1 MIEQMSGLV
10 GQDLDDRVARGTR
23 YGSRMSK
30 RSRSGRGRNERR
42 AKAGG
47 SRARRPV
54 PGDLLYRYI
63 TPEEAFGSFPGVS
76 EPLLW
81 LQKADQETLLRE
93 VAFWVSK
100 FDQAGLTGWKKIERD
115 WVSETILE
123 PHRSRL
129 LGLLHGDR
137 TLVSTQSLL
146 IAAKRALTVGRPSAE
161 TDMRPLFMAA
171 VSLQGGL
178 GTERDSDT
186 SAETRRLRLLT
197 EIIRNQEFHR
207 RPHQGMRIAQSQ
219 IRWRDIPGREDVRLP
234 VAPAES
240 FEQVTG
246 VPLLDLEAAGFYL
259 FAEAN
264 EHPGGTPTVA
274 AIAAAIHW
282 ERDRLEGVLSL
293 IASPIE
299 DLAASIRSDERA
311 HDEQWTFDSM
321 RRFPVLRLDGDRIL
335 ILSPH
340 LVLER
345 SFGWLPFFDMTMPEV
360 ASRAVQT
367 IATRAKGAFRT
378 VCEREVIETLAA
390 NVAGGRKR
398 GRLFDGDALRAAY
411 PTGQIADAAIAYG
424 DEWVVVEV
432 SSGQLQRDTVVGG
445 VATALE
451 ADLERLI
458 DEKVDQIESTIAH
471 IRADPDRLPG
481 DGRRRRLFVPVLVIA
496 EGVPLNPLTHTTVM
510 KRLADAGRLAGPD
523 VEDLHILDTE
533 DLYVA
538 EGVVETD
545 RLGLNE
551 LLDQHRHAG
560 LMRRVDLRSW
570 LAMAGRAKIARPER
584 LRPNLDV
591 AMDLITDNLGMDR
604 DDEVVSDRTE

>member
-1 MIEQMSGLV
+1 
-10 GQDLDDRVARGTR
+10 
-23 YGSRMSK
+23 MSK
-30 RSRSGRGRNERR
+30 RSRPGRGRNQRR

-47 SRARRPV
+47 SRPRPV
-54 PGDLLYRYI
+54 PGDLLHRYV

-100 FDQAGLTGWKKIERD
+100 FDQAGLSGWKKIERD
-115 WVSETILE
+115 WVSETILD

-146 IAAKRALTVGRPSAE
+146 IAAKRALTVGRSSAE

-207 RPHQGMRIAQSQ
+207 RPHHGMRIAQSQ
-219 IRWRDIPGREDVRLP
+219 IRWRDIPGREDVHLP
-234 VAPAES
+234 VAPTES

-259 FAEAN
+259 FAEAS

-274 AIAAAIHW
+274 AMAGTIHW
-282 ERDRLEGVLSL
+282 ERDRLERVLGL
-293 IASPIE
+293 IASSIE
-299 DLAASIRSDERA
+299 DLAASIRSDEQA

-321 RRFPVLRLDGDRIL
+321 RRFPVLRLHGDRIL
-335 ILSPH
+335 VLSPH

-345 SFGWLPFFDMTMPEV
+345 TFGWLPFFDMTMPDG
-360 ASRAVQT
+360 ASRAVQA

-390 NVAGGRKR
+390 NVARGRKR
-398 GRLFDGDALRAAY
+398 GRLFNGDALRAAY
-411 PTGQIADAAIAYG
+411 PTGQIADAAIAYR

-458 DEKVDQIESTIAH
+458 DDKVDQIESTIAH
-471 IRADPDRLPG
+471 IRADPDRLTG
-481 DGRRRRLFVPVLVIA
+481 DGVHRRRFVPVLVIA
-496 EGVPLNPLTHTTVM
+496 EGVPLNPLTHITVM
-510 KRLADAGRLAGPD
+510 KRLADAGRLAGVD
-523 VEDLHILDTE
+523 VENLHILDTE

-551 LLDQHRHAG
+551 MLDQHRHAG
-560 LMRRVDLRSW
+560 LMRRVDFRSW

-584 LRPNLDV
+584 LRPSIDI

-604 DDEVVSDRTE
+604 NDAEVSDRRE

>member
-1 MIEQMSGLV
+1 M
-10 GQDLDDRVARGTR
+10 
-23 YGSRMSK
+23 
-30 RSRSGRGRNERR
+30 
-42 AKAGG
+42 
-47 SRARRPV
+47 
-54 PGDLLYRYI
+54 PGDLLHRYV
-63 TPEEAFGSFPGVS
+63 TPEEAFGSFPGVN

-100 FDQAGLTGWKKIERD
+100 FDQAGLSGWKKIERD
-115 WVSETILE
+115 WVSETIFE

-146 IAAKRALTVGRPSAE
+146 IAAKRALTAGRQTTE

-171 VSLQGGL
+171 VSLQGAL

-186 SAETRRLRLLT
+186 SEETRRLRLLT

-207 RPHQGMRIAQSQ
+207 RPHQGLRIAQSQ
-219 IRWRDIPGREDVRLP
+219 IRWRDIPGREGVRLP
-234 VAPAES
+234 VAPTEA

-246 VPLLDLEAAGFYL
+246 VPCLDLQAAGFFL

-264 EHPGGTPTVA
+264 EHPGGAPAVE
-274 AIAAAIHW
+274 AIAAAVHW
-282 ERDRLEGVLSL
+282 DRERLERVLNL
-293 IASPIE
+293 IAARVE
-299 DLAASIRSDERA
+299 DLAASIRSDERV
-311 HDEQWTFDSM
+311 HDEQYTFDSL
-321 RRFPVLRLDGDRIL
+321 RRFPVLRLNGDRIL

-345 SFGWLPFFDMTMPEV
+345 TFGWLPFFDMTMPEG
-360 ASRAVQT
+360 AIRAVQAV
-367 IATRAKGAFRT
+367 ATRAKGAFRT

-398 GRLFDGDALRAAY
+398 GRLFDGDTLRAAY

-458 DEKVDQIESTIAH
+458 DEKVDQIESTITH
-471 IRADPDRLPG
+471 IRADGDRLTG
-481 DGRRRRLFVPVLVIA
+481 DGRRRRRFVPVLVIA
-496 EGVPLNPLTHTTVM
+496 EGVPLNPLTHVAVM
-510 KRLADAGRLAGPD
+510 RRLADAGRLVGVD

-551 LLDQHRHAG
+551 VLDQHRRAG
-560 LMRRVDLRSW
+560 LMSRVDLRSW
-570 LAMAGRAKIARPER
+570 LAMEGRATVARPER
-584 LRPNLDV
+584 LGSNLDT
-591 AMDLITDNLGMDR
+591 AMDLITENLGMDP
-604 DDEVVSDRTE
+604 DDAEVSDGSE